1 MESQFSNFLDEVSI
15 QGKMENVFSYTCGS
29 WQNCNQNSIQSF
41 LSQCMEYN
49 IDPQYCMS
57 WVEQHKDEIPN
68 WNAVSE
74 TSLGWV
80 NEHTS
85 SGSPI
90 SITEQGLS

>member
-1 MESQFSNFLDEVSI
+1 MESQFSNFIDEVFI

-29 WQNCNQNSIQSF
+29 WQNCNQDTIQSF

-68 WNAVSE
+68 WGAVSE